1 MWECLSRCRD
11 LPGGAAIYRL
21 PYERELGGSP
31 TDETYQDYVVSQK
44 LRPKLYHYDHGPD
57 GQEII
62 REKWDSGSG
71 QNFQFFFVEFLMTCK
86 KLQFSVTCALLSMSA
101 GMPMLRPDYQLD

>member
-11 LPGGAAIYRL
+11 LPGGAAVYRL

-62 REKWDSGSG
+62 REKWDSVTG
-71 QNFQFFFVEFLMTCK
+71 QIFGFSCTLDFCDSE
-86 KLQFSVTCALLSMSA
+86 KLQFSETCALLSMSV
-101 GMPMLRPDYQLD
+101 GTPMLRLDYQLV

>member
-11 LPGGAAIYRL
+11 LPGGAAVYRL

-62 REKWDSGSG
+62 REKWDSVTGQILGS
-71 QNFQFFFVEFLMTCK
+71 L
-86 KLQFSVTCALLSMSA
+86 ALLIFVTPKSFSF
-101 GMPMLRPDYQLD
+101 PRPVHYYQ